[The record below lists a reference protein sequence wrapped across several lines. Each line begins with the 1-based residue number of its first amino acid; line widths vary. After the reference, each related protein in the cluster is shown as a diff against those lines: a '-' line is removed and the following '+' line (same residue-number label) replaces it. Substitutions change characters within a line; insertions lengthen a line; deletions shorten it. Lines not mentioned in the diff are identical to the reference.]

1 MNSCHCS
8 LFIEKKVQKVPTEI
22 FTMHLFPQKMCVIDL
37 ADASGRE
44 DYEFELMNDDW
55 FNQTPLLRN
64 KIKPFC
70 ISFGRLTAY
79 ECCITCF
86 AKGHDNQLENAGQ
99 VHLYLSF
106 YKTQVLFV
114 LRIESSPT
122 SKCVEVLQKNGS
134 GTNFPEHPVF
144 QRFSLF
150 LLLLLMLLITNLT
163 LTQAYLDSW
172 THTWLQVIT
181 NDYRSKPAHIALTQ
195 PNLDDYP
202 YPNWLQVI
210 RDNYKENY
218 YKWLQ
223 I

>member
-8 LFIEKKVQKVPTEI
+8 LFIEKKVQKFPTER

-44 DYEFELMNDDW
+44 DYEFKFMNDDW
-55 FNQTPLLRN
+55 CNHTPLLRN

-122 SKCVEVLQKNGS
+122 SKCVEVLRKNGS

-172 THTWLQVIT
+172 THT
-181 NDYRSKPAHIALTQ
+181 
-195 PNLDDYP
+195 
-202 YPNWLQVI
+202 
-210 RDNYKENY
+210 
-218 YKWLQ
+218 
-223 I
+223 